1 MSTTPYLLRLAWRG
15 APVLALAC
23 LFALIDRGFV
33 VPYALLM
40 RAIFDTITG
49 EAAAGL
55 NVWTL
60 IAILTAANWFSLVVV
75 VPVGRVATQFLR
87 GLLEGRVQRNLIET
101 LLERRPTGT
110 GVSAGDMLNRFRD
123 DVEALTAPVLA
134 LPTIFG
140 VAVSGAVSIYIMASI
155 DPLITVVALLPG
167 VLVFGFTKALG
178 RRIDALRRRTRETTG
193 QVSSSLGEFLG
204 AVQAIQVANA
214 EERAVDH
221 FQALSAGRR
230 RADLK
235 EGILDGV
242 LRSVNGSTVVVT
254 TAILL
259 ALAAPLMRDGSFTV
273 GDFALFVTMIGGN
286 YMAFLMQ
293 DLGEFLAALR
303 RSRVSL
309 ERLVDLVPESPP
321 RTIVRGGSLH
331 VRGPIPEEP
340 YPVKTAE
347 HRLESVELDGLTYR
361 RPESGRGIEDVSL
374 TVPRGS
380 FVVVTGRIGSGKTT
394 LLEALLGMLPPDSGE
409 IRLNG
414 RPVDNPWDVFA
425 PPLCAYTPQA
435 PWLFSDTLR
444 ANILMGLEASD
455 AELAAAIR
463 LGVMEEDVRLPGD
476 RAGDGRRPARRPP
489 LRRSGAANG
498 RGEDVRPGP
507 RAPGVRRPLQRPR
520 RRDRAAA
527 LGPSVRA
534 AGDDRA
540 RRVAPPRRIP
550 PRRRDRRAEGWPRRR
565 GRQAGRPA
573 QGVRGDAQ
581 AVGGRRGGQGRK
593 RRVIRGAVRVPF
605 SRTLRP
611 PGPPAAGRRPD
622 RRPGAPPSR
631 RRPRSRPGGR
641 RSSRP
646 GTCTRWSAARPAPG

>member
-15 APVLALAC
+15 APVLALAG

-33 VPYALLM
+33 VPLALLL

-60 IAILTAANWFSLVVV
+60 IAIMTAANWFSLVVV
-75 VPVGRVATQFLR
+75 VPVGRVVTQFLQ

-123 DVEALTAPVLA
+123 DVEALTAPVLKLA
-134 LPTIFG
+134 TIFG
-140 VAVSGAVSIYIMASI
+140 VAVSGAVSIYIMATI
-155 DPLITVVALLPG
+155 DPLITVVGLLPG

-254 TAILL
+254 TALLL
-259 ALAAPLMRDGSFTV
+259 ALSAPLMRDGSFTV

-293 DLGEFLAALR
+293 DLGEFLAELR

-309 ERLVDLVPESPP
+309 ERLVELVPESPP

-340 YPVKTAE
+340 YPEKTAA
-347 HRLESVELDGLTYR
+347 HRLESVELDGLTFSH
-361 RPESGRGIEDVSL
+361 PESGRGIEDVSL

-394 LLEALLGMLPPDSGE
+394 LLEAMLGLLPPDAGE

-414 RPVDNPWDVFA
+414 QPVDNPWDVFA

-444 ANILMGLEASD
+444 ANILMGLGAGD
-455 AELAAAIR
+455 AELAAAVR
-463 LGVMEEDVRLPGD
+463 LGVMEEDVESLEAGLETVVGPRGVRLSGGQVQRTAAARMYARQPELLVFD
-476 RAGDGRRPARRPP
+476 DLSSALDVETEQRLWARLFELPQTTALVVSHRRAAYRRADTIVV
-489 LRRSGAANG
+489 LKNG
-498 RGEDVRPGP
+498 RVVGEGELDDLLNKSEEMRGLWEGDV
-507 RAPGVRRPLQRPR
+507 
-520 RRDRAAA
+520 
-527 LGPSVRA
+527 
-534 AGDDRA
+534 
-540 RRVAPPRRIP
+540 
-550 PRRRDRRAEGWPRRR
+550 
-565 GRQAGRPA
+565 QA
-573 QGVRGDAQ
+573 
-581 AVGGRRGGQGRK
+581 
-593 RRVIRGAVRVPF
+593 
-605 SRTLRP
+605 
-611 PGPPAAGRRPD
+611 
-622 RRPGAPPSR
+622 
-631 RRPRSRPGGR
+631 
-641 RSSRP
+641 
-646 GTCTRWSAARPAPG
+646 

>member
-15 APVLALAC
+15 APVLALAG

-60 IAILTAANWFSLVVV
+60 IAILAAANWFSLVVV

-110 GVSAGDMLNRFRD
+110 GISAGDMLNRFRD

-235 EGILDGV
+235 EGILDSV

-286 YMAFLMQ
+286 FMVFLMQ

-309 ERLVDLVPESPP
+309 ERLVELVPESPP

-331 VRGPIPEEP
+331 VRGPVPQEP

-347 HRLESVELDGLTYR
+347 HRLESVELDGLTYSH
-361 RPESGRGIEDVSL
+361 PESGRGIEDVTL

-394 LLEALLGMLPPDSGE
+394 LLEALLGLLPPDSGE

-414 RPVDNPWDVFA
+414 QPVDNPWDVFA

-444 ANILMGLEASD
+444 ANILMGLGASD
-455 AELAAAIR
+455 ADMAAAIR
-463 LGVMEEDVRLPGD
+463 LGVMEEDVKSLEAGLETVVGPRGVRLSGGQVQRTAAARMYARQPELLVFDDLSSALDVETEQRLWARLFELPETTALVVSHRRAAYRRADTIVVLEDGHVAAEGKLD
-476 RAGDGRRPARRPP
+476 DLLRTSEEMQRLWAGD
-489 LRRSGAANG
+489 
-498 RGEDVRPGP
+498 VQGP
-507 RAPGVRRPLQRPR
+507 EA
-520 RRDRAAA
+520 
-527 LGPSVRA
+527 
-534 AGDDRA
+534 
-540 RRVAPPRRIP
+540 
-550 PRRRDRRAEGWPRRR
+550 
-565 GRQAGRPA
+565 
-573 QGVRGDAQ
+573 
-581 AVGGRRGGQGRK
+581 
-593 RRVIRGAVRVPF
+593 
-605 SRTLRP
+605 T
-611 PGPPAAGRRPD
+611 
-622 RRPGAPPSR
+622 
-631 RRPRSRPGGR
+631 
-641 RSSRP
+641 
-646 GTCTRWSAARPAPG
+646 

>member
-15 APVLALAC
+15 APVLALAG

-33 VPYALLM
+33 VPYGLLM
-40 RAIFDTITG
+40 RAIFDSITG

-193 QVSSSLGEFLG
+193 RVSSSLGEFLG

-394 LLEALLGMLPPDSGE
+394 LLEALLGLLPPDAGE

-414 RPVDNPWDVFA
+414 EPVDNPWDVFA

-463 LGVMEEDVRLPGD
+463 LGVMEEDVSSLETGLETVVGPRGVRLSGGQVQRTAAARMFARQPELLVFDDLSSALDVETEQRLWARLFELPETTALVVSHRRAAYRRAD
-476 RAGDGRRPARRPP
+476 RIVVLKEGRVAAEGKLDDLLRESEEMRRLWAGDV
-489 LRRSGAANG
+489 GAKDG
-498 RGEDVRPGP
+498 
-507 RAPGVRRPLQRPR
+507 
-520 RRDRAAA
+520 
-527 LGPSVRA
+527 S
-534 AGDDRA
+534 
-540 RRVAPPRRIP
+540 
-550 PRRRDRRAEGWPRRR
+550 
-565 GRQAGRPA
+565 
-573 QGVRGDAQ
+573 DA
-581 AVGGRRGGQGRK
+581 
-593 RRVIRGAVRVPF
+593 
-605 SRTLRP
+605 
-611 PGPPAAGRRPD
+611 
-622 RRPGAPPSR
+622 
-631 RRPRSRPGGR
+631 
-641 RSSRP
+641 
-646 GTCTRWSAARPAPG
+646 